1 MSVVDAS
8 AVIELLLRTA
18 KGRILQRRLLAPG
31 HSLNAPHLIDVEV
44 AQVMRRYVRLRDI
57 DEVRARANLELL
69 AALPLRR
76 YAHGFLMKRVWELRD
91 NFTAC
96 DAMYLA
102 LAEALNLPLVT
113 CDAKLASGR
122 HTAKIEL
129 A

>member
-8 AVIELLLRTA
+8 ALVELLLRT
-18 KGRILQRRLLAPG
+18 PTG
-31 HSLNAPHLIDVEV
+31 HSLEQRLLVPGHRMSAPHLVDVEV
-44 AQVMRRYVRLRDI
+44 AQVMHRYVRLGDI
-57 DEVRARANLELL
+57 DEARARANLGLL
-69 AALPLRR
+69 AALPLQR
-76 YAHGFLMKRVWELRD
+76 YAHGFLMKRAWELRD
-91 NFTAC
+91 NFTAY

-113 CDAKLASGR
+113 CDTKLVSGR